1 VTDDALTPR
10 TTPPAKRDS
19 LSRSS
24 IGLIIGKGFQM
35 GSGFLFW
42 VLAARVASVADIGF
56 AAATASAVMFSTQVG
71 LLGTSSAVIIQIGR
85 GTDPRAVLDTA
96 FTLVGLASVV
106 TAGTYLLTSTALAA
120 DVMGPT
126 GAVFY
131 VLLVFMATALGTA
144 IICLDQASI
153 ALGRAGSSV
162 LRYSIGG
169 AAAATMMMVVG
180 SLILK
185 RSGAV
190 VGALPIFACWT
201 LGTAVAAGL
210 GVVQLRRWIRYRY
223 RPVLPRSS
231 ARMMLGLG
239 VPNQLLTLTERAPQ
253 LLLPV
258 LLVHSISAEAAAYW
272 YPAWMM
278 AWIIYTAPVSVG
290 LVQFARGVQHLD
302 ALRRTIWSGLW
313 WSLLIGGGLALILI
327 VAAPTLLSLM
337 GTEYAAA
344 SAGAVRILAIGLVP
358 YAALQAYNA
367 LCRVRDCLTEAI
379 TVGVLIGALS
389 CGSSVLVAPGGSIAI
404 ATAWV
409 ASLSCGAAW
418 ALMRLP
424 RLAAPPSP
432 AIVERAEE
440 RSGDQS

>member
-10 TTPPAKRDS
+10 ATPSATRDS

-56 AAATASAVMFSTQVG
+56 AAATVSAVMFSTQVG

-85 GTDPRAVLDTA
+85 GTDARAVLDTA

-106 TAGTYLLTSTALAA
+106 TAGTYLLTSTRLAI

-131 VLLVFMATALGTA
+131 ILLVFMATALGTA

-169 AAAATMMMVVG
+169 AGAAIIMVVS

-201 LGTAVAAGL
+201 LSTAVAAGL
-210 GVVQLRRWIRYRY
+210 GAVQLRRWIRYRY

-278 AWIIYTAPVSVG
+278 AWIVYTAPVSVG
-290 LVQFARGVQHLD
+290 LVQFAHGVQHPD
-302 ALRRTIWSGLW
+302 ALRRTVWSGLW
-313 WSLLIGGGLALILI
+313 WSLLIGGCLALILV
-327 VAAPTLLSLM
+327 VAAPTLLALM

-367 LCRVRDCLTEAI
+367 LCRVRDRLAEAI
-379 TVGVLIGALS
+379 TVGVLLGALA
-389 CGSSVLVAPGGSIAI
+389 CGSSVLVAPSGSIAI

-409 ASLSCGAAW
+409 TSLSCGAVW

-424 RLAAPPSP
+424 RLAATPSP